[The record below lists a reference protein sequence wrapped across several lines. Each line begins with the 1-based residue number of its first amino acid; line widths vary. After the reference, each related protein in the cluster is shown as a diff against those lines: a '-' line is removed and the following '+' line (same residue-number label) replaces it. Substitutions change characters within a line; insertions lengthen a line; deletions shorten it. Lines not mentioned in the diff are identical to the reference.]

1 MRGPMHRLI
10 KAFGYLLAPASKRF
24 YAALEQPE
32 QAQQLVQ
39 QRLITQLKN
48 CDYGRQF
55 NIATDQDW
63 HRLPIVDYD
72 DLRPR
77 IARSTARRSPLTPQ
91 PILFYEPTSGSR
103 GPVKRIPYTRS
114 LRQSFSHL
122 FCIWAHDLI
131 THGPKF
137 STGKLYFS
145 ISPSFSD
152 TTGTTDDSDYLDPW
166 LRWLLSPFLV
176 ISPQA
181 KTPADF
187 KQNLACTLLKAESL
201 EIISIW
207 SPSFLTTQLDY
218 IQQHREQLHERLKG
232 QMSAIRLQILFSE
245 ASPDIC
251 WSKLWPQLKLISCWD
266 SVTAADGA
274 AGLKS
279 RFPNVLIQGK
289 GLLATEAPM
298 TLPLIAAQGQV
309 PLLNEVFFEF
319 EDSQGQCHALHQ
331 LEIGETYEVII
342 SQQGGL
348 YRYRVGDRVQVTHYF
363 LKTPCLKFVGRGQDI
378 SDLVGEKLNIQFVSN
393 AINQLNLSGS
403 QFQSL
408 IPVCEPKPHYV
419 LLLDRAEQEVNRI
432 SQQLE
437 SLLCESYHYQ
447 LARQLDQLSSVCV
460 IVSPTA
466 AEQLLAKKMASG
478 QRWGDIKHTQLEQAQ
493 KDAYWIANGNS
504 HYYE

>member
-39 QRLITQLKN
+39 QRLIAQLKN
-48 CDYGRQF
+48 CEYGRQF
-55 NIATDQDW
+55 NIRTCEDW

-72 DLRPR
+72 DLQPW
-77 IARSTARRSPLTPQ
+77 IDQSTAKRSPLTPE

-103 GPVKRIPYTRS
+103 GPVKQIPYTRS

-152 TTGTTDDSDYLDPW
+152 TAGTTDDSDYLDLW
-166 LRWLLSPFLV
+166 LRWLLKPFLV

-181 KTPADF
+181 KTPEKF
-187 KQNLACTLLKAESL
+187 KQNLACTLLQAESL

-207 SPSFLTTQLDY
+207 SPSFLIAQLDY

-232 QMSAIRLQILFSE
+232 QLSE
-245 ASPDIC
+245 DRRQVLLSEESPDIC

-266 SVTAADGA
+266 SVIAADGA

-279 RFPNVLIQGK
+279 RFPNTLIQGK

-298 TLPLIAAQGQV
+298 TVPLIAAKGQV

-331 LEIGETYEVII
+331 LKIGETYEVII

-348 YRYRVGDRVQVTHYF
+348 YRYRMGDRVQVTHYF
-363 LKTPCLKFVGRGQDI
+363 LKTPCLKFVGRGKDI

-393 AINQLNLSGS
+393 AISQLNLSES

-408 IPVCEPKPHYV
+408 VPVHEPKPHYM
-419 LLLDRAEQEVNRI
+419 LLLDRAEKEASSI

-437 SLLCESYHYQ
+437 SLLCESHHYQ
-447 LARQLDQLSSVCV
+447 LARQLDQLAPARV
-460 IVSPTA
+460 IVSSTA
-466 AEQLLAKKMASG
+466 AEQLSAKKMASG
-478 QRWGDIKHTQLEQAQ
+478 QRWGDIKHAQLELAV
-493 KDAYWIANGNS
+493 KDLSWLEHVAN
-504 HYYE
+504 H